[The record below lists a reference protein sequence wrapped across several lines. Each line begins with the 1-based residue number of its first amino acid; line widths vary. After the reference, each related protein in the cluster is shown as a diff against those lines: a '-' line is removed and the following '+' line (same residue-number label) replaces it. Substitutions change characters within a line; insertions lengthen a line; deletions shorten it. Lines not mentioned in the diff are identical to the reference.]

1 MRLRRR
7 KRGTLILFPPFSRGV
22 RGDRNAVRQLD
33 KTCMYN
39 TVALRG
45 ERLKKPIIYLIVCYG
60 FFAPSLVGKGLGLGS
75 VELTFLFNV

>member
-1 MRLRRR
+1 
-7 KRGTLILFPPFSRGV
+7 
-22 RGDRNAVRQLD
+22 
-33 KTCMYN
+33 MYN